1 MNKKAEQCGALYLC
15 SQLRSANIARMSL
28 KIALFG
34 GSFNPPG
41 LHHRALAQLLAER
54 FDHVIIIPCG
64 PRPDKKETNA
74 VPAVYRAA
82 LADITFGD
90 LAKVEVDLFDLESDQ
105 FTRTVDLDTRYQH
118 RGQVW
123 HVVGTDL
130 IKGGANGL
138 AEIQRSWHRGQW
150 LWEQGH
156 FIVLKRLEH
165 ECAAEDL
172 PPHAQVIAV
181 DIPGASRDI
190 RSAMEHG
197 VDVSHLVTER
207 ALAYMQRYG
216 LYRVPVPNSKAP
228 GSLAQQRGYLQA
240 DAKNPV
246 AMRLFAQLS
255 GESTLDVDAAHFI
268 TALGGDGLM
277 LRAIREHWRKRLPFY
292 GVNAGHLGFL
302 MNDPR
307 TVNEATFPPPDVIF
321 HQLPMLYVEI
331 ELQDGSTKSVYG
343 FNDAWLERTTS
354 LSAWLQVRVNGVTRI
369 EKLVSDGALVS
380 TAAGS
385 TAYARSMGAP
395 PLLAD
400 ATAWLIVGSNVMEPF
415 TWKSALLSVDSTV
428 EISCLNPERRP
439 VEAYVDG
446 LCIGLAV
453 AMRARLSRAA
463 AAELVFH
470 ASHDMA
476 EKIAAVQFGRDT
488 QLPSAASMI
497 H

>member
-1 MNKKAEQCGALYLC
+1 
-15 SQLRSANIARMSL
+15 MSL
-28 KIALFG
+28 RIALFG

-41 LHHRALAQLLAER
+41 LHHRTLAQVLAER
-54 FDHVIIIPCG
+54 FDRVIVIPCG
-64 PRPDKKETNA
+64 PRPDKQETNA
-74 VPAVYRAA
+74 VPPVYRAA

-90 LAKVEVDLFDLESDQ
+90 LARVEVDLFDLESDQ
-105 FTRTVDLDTRYQH
+105 FTRSADLEARYRD
-118 RGQVW
+118 RGEVW
-123 HVVGTDL
+123 LVVGTDL
-130 IKGGANGL
+130 IKGGATGM
-138 AEIQRSWHRGQW
+138 AEIQRSWDRGSR
-150 LWEQGH
+150 LWEHGH
-156 FIVLKRLEH
+156 FIVLERPGH
-165 ECAAEDL
+165 ECARADL
-172 PPHAQVIAV
+172 PPQAEVIAV

-190 RSAMEHG
+190 RSAMERG
-197 VDVSHLVTER
+197 ADVSHLVTER
-207 ALAYMQRYG
+207 ALNYMQRYG
-216 LYRVPVPNSKAP
+216 LYRVPVPNSKAR
-228 GSLAQQRGYLQA
+228 GSLTNLQGYVQA

-246 AMRLFAQLS
+246 AMNLAAQFQQQS
-255 GESTLDVDAAHFI
+255 VAEVASAHFI

-277 LRAIREHWRKRLPFY
+277 LRAIREHWRQRLPFY

-307 TVNEATFPPPDVIF
+307 TVNEGVFPPADVIF

-331 ELQDGSTKSVYG
+331 ELEDGSTQSAYG

-354 LSAWLQVRVNGVTRI
+354 LSAWLQVKVNGVTRL
-369 EKLVSDGALVS
+369 EKLVCDGALVS

-400 ATAWLIVGSNVMEPF
+400 TSAWLVVGSNVMEPF
-415 TWKSALLSVDSTV
+415 NWKSALLSVDSSV
-428 EISCLNPERRP
+428 EIRCLNPERRP

-446 LCIGLAV
+446 HCIGLAV

-463 AAELVFH
+463 AAELVYH

-476 EKIAAVQFGRDT
+476 EKIAAVQFGHDS
-488 QLPSAASMI
+488 QLPGPARMI